1 MDEPLRRSALSVPM
15 YRRFWFGSLLSV
27 PSFQLFLLGQGW
39 LVFELS
45 HSPLDLGYL
54 GAAAAVPNIVVSLF
68 GGLLADRIN
77 KSRLLL
83 VTSLL
88 QAVLLALLAILDA
101 RELVEVWHVL
111 VIVALVSVVTGLDW
125 PARQAIYPELISR
138 EHMMSAVALNS
149 ILWQSSRMVLPA
161 VGGVLIT
168 LTDTWVLFAIGAVGF
183 VAMSYLVAKLPHVRG
198 GVGSGLGWK
207 AFMEGVRFITGEPIL
222 WALVVLTYSS
232 MLFGTSF
239 IQIMPSVAAL
249 LGVGEQGFGSLI
261 SATGFGAMLG
271 TWIIGRYHA
280 HARLG
285 VIMLASLTVTAV
297 ALQLF
302 GVVVS
307 AGTFGAATLYFA
319 LAMAGIMGL
328 FSSAYLIASMTV
340 IQLRVPDA
348 LRGRVMSLYGIT
360 YSLIPLGGLLG
371 GALAHWLDAGAAV
384 GINATLLLLVVGIVG
399 VAVPRVWREVS
410 HWDT

>member
-1 MDEPLRRSALSVPM
+1 
-15 YRRFWFGSLLSV
+15 
-27 PSFQLFLLGQGW
+27 
-39 LVFELS
+39 
-45 HSPLDLGYL
+45 
-54 GAAAAVPNIVVSLF
+54 
-68 GGLLADRIN
+68 
-77 KSRLLL
+77 
-83 VTSLL
+83 
-88 QAVLLALLAILDA
+88 
-101 RELVEVWHVL
+101 
-111 VIVALVSVVTGLDW
+111 
-125 PARQAIYPELISR
+125 
-138 EHMMSAVALNS
+138 
-149 ILWQSSRMVLPA
+149 
-161 VGGVLIT
+161 
-168 LTDTWVLFAIGAVGF
+168 
-183 VAMSYLVAKLPHVRG
+183 
-198 GVGSGLGWK
+198 
-207 AFMEGVRFITGEPIL
+207 
-222 WALVVLTYSS
+222 
-232 MLFGTSF
+232 
-239 IQIMPSVAAL
+239 
-249 LGVGEQGFGSLI
+249 
-261 SATGFGAMLG
+261 MLG